1 MHKWAKEIME
11 CVKSKVSAMGM
22 DNLSREDV
30 EELKTWACIAKDVA
44 EYDYYYHITE
54 AMEKPENEY
63 GKNYDERGR
72 YYTQPRNS
80 MGQFIGRGYEYDPT
94 MRSDMESYRD
104 MDRIEGRM
112 YYTDMSNMGNH
123 STSRYDR
130 ARRGYEAAKEMNP
143 DQENMEK
150 IQELFGA
157 LDEDIRELKPKM
169 SPSEKSYAKNK
180 LINLSNMMM

>member
-1 MHKWAKEIME
+1 
-11 CVKSKVSAMGM
+11 
-22 DNLSREDV
+22 
-30 EELKTWACIAKDVA
+30 
-44 EYDYYYHITE
+44 
-54 AMEKPENEY
+54 
-63 GKNYDERGR
+63 
-72 YYTQPRNS
+72 

-104 MDRIEGRM
+104 MDRTEGRM

-150 IQELFGA
+150 IQEVFAA